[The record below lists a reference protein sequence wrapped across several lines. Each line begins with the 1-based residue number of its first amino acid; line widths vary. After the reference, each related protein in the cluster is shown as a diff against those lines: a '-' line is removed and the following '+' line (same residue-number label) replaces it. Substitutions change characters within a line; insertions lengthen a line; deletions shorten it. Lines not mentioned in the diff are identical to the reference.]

1 MSVGHAPGEQQ
12 WTPDMRKDD
21 ANITEADK
29 ADAKRRI
36 QGQVAEESAPDDSAS
51 GPDADELQVQ
61 AELGVDLGGGGGIKE
76 KVKESVG
83 VPPVAASM
91 AG

>member
-12 WTPDMRKDD
+12 WTPDMRKDE
-21 ANITEADK
+21 AHITEADK

-51 GPDADELQVQ
+51 GPDADDLQPDV
-61 AELGVDLGGGGGIKE
+61 GVGVAIKE